1 MLLYIRLLSES
12 FSFALNAL
20 RNNKLRTLLSLLGVT
35 IGIFSIIAVL
45 AAVDSMDKK
54 IKEDLS
60 DMDMNTIYLMNF
72 SFGPSEV
79 PRWKR
84 DQFPKVTYEEFEFL
98 KKSVP
103 SIDKIS
109 FNFFARNESVK
120 FESKTVNSIRVK
132 PSTEDFFDIEP
143 IKIETGRLFNAA
155 ESNSGSPVIVIGNEV
170 AKGLFDTS
178 DPIGKKIRLYGQ
190 KLTVIGVLKKQGQGM
205 FGDSND
211 VGVFFPVNFLRR
223 MYGDDN
229 DALRAAI
236 LIKPEKGIDIEEF
249 KAEVSQKLRVHRG
262 VKTGEIDNFFMNVLS
277 GFTDFIDNIV
287 GQMNAIGWGI
297 SAFSLLV
304 GGFGLCGIPENL
316 ISALRD
322 KGSNGLTVVSNNAG
336 VDDFGLGLLLR
347 TRQIKRMISSY
358 VGENK
363 EFERQLLSGELE
375 VELIPQGTLAERCRA
390 AGAGIP
396 AFFTPAGVGT
406 EVAEGKEVRVFDGKT
421 YLLEHA
427 FQSDFALVKAWKGD
441 RYGNLIF
448 KDTARNFNPMMAM
461 AGKITI
467 AEVEELV
474 PLGQL
479 DPNEVHVAGIFVHR
493 IFQGSN
499 YEKRIEQRT
508 VRPKS

>member
-1 MLLYIRLLSES
+1 MLLYLRLLSES
-12 FSFALNAL
+12 FSFAINAL

-84 DQFPKVTYEEFEFL
+84 EQFPKVTYDEFEFL
-98 KKSVP
+98 KKSIP

-155 ESNSGSPVIVIGNEV
+155 ESNSGSPVIVIGSEV
-170 AKGLFDTS
+170 ANGLFENT

-211 VGVFFPVNFLRR
+211 VAVFFPVNFLRR
-223 MYGDDN
+223 MYGDEN

-249 KAEVSQKLRVHRG
+249 KAELAQKLRTHRG

-304 GGFGLCGIPENL
+304 GGFGIANIMFVSVKERTNL
-316 ISALRD
+316 IGIQKALGAKNKFILFQFLFEAVILSLIGGLIGMFLVWIIALILSSTLD
-322 KGSNGLTVVSNNAG
+322 FEFVLSTANMLLGSGLAA
-336 VDDFGLGLLLR
+336 FIGL
-347 TRQIKRMISSY
+347 I
-358 VGENK
+358 
-363 EFERQLLSGELE
+363 
-375 VELIPQGTLAERCRA
+375 
-390 AGAGIP
+390 AGIIP
-396 AFFTPAGVGT
+396 AISAS
-406 EVAEGKEVRVFDGKT
+406 K
-421 YLLEHA
+421 
-427 FQSDFALVKAWKGD
+427 
-441 RYGNLIF
+441 
-448 KDTARNFNPMMAM
+448 
-461 AGKITI
+461 
-467 AEVEELV
+467 
-474 PLGQL
+474 L
-479 DPNEVHVAGIFVHR
+479 DPVEAIRSGM
-493 IFQGSN
+493 
-499 YEKRIEQRT
+499 
-508 VRPKS
+508 